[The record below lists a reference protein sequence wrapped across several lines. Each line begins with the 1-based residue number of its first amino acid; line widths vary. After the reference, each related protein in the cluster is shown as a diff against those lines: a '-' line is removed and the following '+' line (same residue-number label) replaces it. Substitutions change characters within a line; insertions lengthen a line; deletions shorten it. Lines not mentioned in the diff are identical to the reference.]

1 MDSLSWDNKADYEP
15 IKQKNAFR
23 WTNEYQA
30 AFELLKNCLINSP
43 ILAHPNK
50 IGLFT
55 VTTDASDF
63 ALGTVLSQLQDED
76 KDYVVSYTS
85 TQIPANTR
93 DYVKDTYDVTRTT
106 ADNEIINTS
115 RFKAGLMRPNKGTI

>member
-1 MDSLSWDNKADYEP
+1 MDERIPGCIRIAQELPYQLTDISSS
-15 IKQKNAFR
+15 KQDRIVYSNNR
-23 WTNEYQA
+23 RVW
-30 AFELLKNCLINSP
+30 
-43 ILAHPNK
+43 
-50 IGLFT
+50 
-55 VTTDASDF
+55 F